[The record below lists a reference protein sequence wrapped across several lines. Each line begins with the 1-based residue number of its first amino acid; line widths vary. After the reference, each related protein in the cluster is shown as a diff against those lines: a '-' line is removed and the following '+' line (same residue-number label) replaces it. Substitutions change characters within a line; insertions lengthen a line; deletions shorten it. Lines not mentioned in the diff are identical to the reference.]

1 MTGVQTCAL
10 PIFLGKANISLLRI
24 PTLYSKFQGAFGLRS
39 DVATFLVGLIVVA
52 LIIAILWWFF
62 NTELGYSLRATGNN
76 VHMIRA
82 MGVDTDS
89 MFMIGLVI
97 SNALIGLAGSLIAQ
111 KQSFADIGMGTGT
124 IVIALASVIIGEVL
138 FGRNT
143 VLRHMISVF
152 LGSIVYR
159 IIISLILE
167 IDFSVSLFGV
177 SFDIAVEPTDLKLFT
192 AILVAAALS
201 LPVLSKRIQARKAL
215 TTRNEAKKEGPANAG
230 N

>member
-1 MTGVQTCAL
+1 ML
-10 PIFLGKANISLLRI
+10 F
-24 PTLYSKFQGAFGLRS
+24 RS
-39 DVATFLVGLIVVA
+39 
-52 LIIAILWWFF
+52 
-62 NTELGYSLRATGNN
+62 
-76 VHMIRA
+76 
-82 MGVDTDS
+82 
-89 MFMIGLVI
+89 
-97 SNALIGLAGSLIAQ
+97 
-111 KQSFADIGMGTGT
+111 